1 MAENEVYRVPLRE
14 AFQVSSVASHA
25 YTANL
30 LGDYCYGSG
39 EYNATLLYPDSQFR
53 ELHSHYS
60 LLTDLVSQPFMEG
73 IWLPCYFKPY
83 PSTSKALCEI

>member
-1 MAENEVYRVPLRE
+1 MAENEVYRVPLGE

-39 EYNATLLYPDSQFR
+39 EYKRDSSASRDSIPGTTLLIT
-53 ELHSHYS
+53 H
-60 LLTDLVSQPFMEG
+60 
-73 IWLPCYFKPY
+73 
-83 PSTSKALCEI
+83 